1 MNLHRL
7 HRLHHRQLVTLQT
20 TNAAVRR
27 RKTRQ
32 KGGKRGNNLPLLFQ
46 NCKAIAV
53 TYRWFTFGSNPT
65 ITQKT
70 QPSQQTDE
78 ERATDR
84 HHPTVK
90 TTKRQRTPNGH
101 VSTTPLNDGSSSS
114 SSSPACG
121 TSNNP
126 TPAMT
131 TNMRDRQT
139 VVLFGKLG

>member
-20 TNAAVRR
+20 TNAAVRL

-32 KGGKRGNNLPLLFQ
+32 KGGGNGETIFRFSFKTA
-46 NCKAIAV
+46 KAIAV
-53 TYRWFTFGSNPT
+53 TCRWFTFGSNPT

-90 TTKRQRTPNGH
+90 TNKTAENAQWTCFHN
-101 VSTTPLNDGSSSS
+101 
-114 SSSPACG
+114 
-121 TSNNP
+121 
-126 TPAMT
+126 
-131 TNMRDRQT
+131 T
-139 VVLFGKLG
+139 VD